1 MSRKKHIQI
10 SIPSPC
16 QQDWSGMQPDGRG
29 RFCNNCQAT
38 VTDFTQMSDVEL
50 ARIMT
55 QRDAPHCGRF
65 LQSQVNRPMLV
76 EAAKL
81 RFPWPR
87 LAAGAALLMLTMPHA
102 LLSQTGPAPAQDI
115 AAVVETPA
123 KPKIDPAPDPVGG
136 ALATI
141 KGTVIHADN
150 GRPYA
155 GATVSVFPFT
165 ETATT
170 DSLGAFVLQVDL
182 EKLPDTFALHIV
194 LPDYAGEKEIPIHK
208 ADMPTALVAAV
219 TPEPQVMLMGVIRRD
234 DITPRRIPSVVPD
247 AGQRKRNQK

>member
-1 MSRKKHIQI
+1 MSRKKYIQI

-29 RFCNNCQAT
+29 RFCSNCQAT
-38 VTDFTQMSDVEL
+38 VTDFTQMSDAEL
-50 ARIMT
+50 ARIMA

-87 LAAGAALLMLTMPHA
+87 LAAGAALLMLAMPHA
-102 LLSQTGPAPAQDI
+102 LLSQTGPAPAQDL
-115 AAVVETPA
+115 AAVVETP
-123 KPKIDPAPDPVGG
+123 PTITDPAPDPVGSSPT
-136 ALATI
+136 TI
-141 KGTVIHADN
+141 KGTVIDADN

-170 DSLGAFVLQVDL
+170 DSLGAFVLQLDL
-182 EKLPDTFALHIV
+182 DKLPDTFALHID
-194 LPDYAGEKEIPIHK
+194 LPYYAGQKEIPIHK
-208 ADMPTALVAAV
+208 ADLPTALVAAV
-219 TPEPQVMLMGVIRRD
+219 IPDPPVFMGVVQ
-234 DITPRRIPSVVPD
+234 RIDVKPAPGRILSPD
-247 AGQRKRNQK
+247 TMKRKRDQK